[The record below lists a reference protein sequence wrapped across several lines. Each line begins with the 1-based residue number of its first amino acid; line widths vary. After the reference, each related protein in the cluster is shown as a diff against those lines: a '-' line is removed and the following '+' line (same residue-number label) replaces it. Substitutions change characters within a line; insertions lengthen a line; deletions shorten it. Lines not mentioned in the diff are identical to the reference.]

1 MLAINLILTRGKKN
15 MTKNKQNHFHETQR
29 EPNNQKK
36 SYNNK
41 IINGFEKCIEE
52 WHSK

>member
-15 MTKNKQNHFHETQR
+15 MTKNKQNHFHGTQR

-36 SYNNK
+36 KLQQQNYK
-41 IINGFEKCIEE
+41 RI
-52 WHSK
+52 